1 MRRKIVL
8 FIVLFTTVALLIF
21 LYKNYGRRKANE
33 YAKHLGVRRPL
44 PIYELDI
51 GDDVQIER
59 IIRQTPINL
68 VMLIKWGDNEKAYV
82 SIDHWMTK
90 AHDTI
95 LIHAVDKKKTIR
107 MQE

>member
-1 MRRKIVL
+1 MKKKVAVFIVL
-8 FIVLFTTVALLIF
+8 FITVALLIVF
-21 LYKNYGRRKANE
+21 YKDYGKRKANE
-33 YAKHLGVRRPL
+33 YAKFLAVRTSL
-44 PIYELDI
+44 PIYELEI

-68 VMLIKWGDNEKAYV
+68 VMLIKWGDNERAYV

-95 LIHAVDKKKTIR
+95 LIHAVDKKKSVR

>member
-1 MRRKIVL
+1 MKRKVVVCIVL
-8 FIVLFTTVALLIF
+8 FITVALLIVI
-21 LYKNYGRRKANE
+21 YKDYGKRKANE
-33 YAKHLGVRRPL
+33 YAKLLAARTPL
-44 PIYELDI
+44 PISELDI

-59 IIRQTPINL
+59 IIRQTPISL
-68 VMLIKWGDNEKAYV
+68 VMLIKWGGNEKAYV
-82 SIDHWMTK
+82 SINHWMTK